1 MSAMAA
7 ATRGMFSTL
16 LRTQQFLMGLGVS
29 RLVRKIPFAYPAY
42 AYLYRHC
49 APQGH
54 VCVQAEGHTLFLDP
68 QDMGM
73 ARAFLLF
80 NGRWEETESRL
91 FSSLVK
97 EGMTVVDIGANVG
110 YYTLLAARLTGPGG
124 KVYAFEPN
132 PQNFALLSR
141 NVEANGYQNVV
152 LIPKAVSETSGT
164 AALCIDR
171 ASSGGHSLSAF
182 RGGADTVQ
190 VGTISLDDYFAGER
204 TVIDVLKMD
213 AEGAEMAIFAG
224 MRRLLARNPDL
235 AMLTEFFPRAIRGLG
250 HRPEEYIRQ
259 LAASGF
265 QIHPIDEDHG
275 EIESLDPASV
285 SELIEPLTRKGASKD
300 VLNLLCLRGNRA
312 GIFVENSR

>member
-1 MSAMAA
+1 MAA
-7 ATRGMFSTL
+7 TNRAVFSTL
-16 LRTQQFLMGLGVS
+16 LRTQQLLMSLGVS
-29 RLVRKIPFAYPAY
+29 RMVRKIPFAYPAY
-42 AYLYRHC
+42 SYLYRHC
-49 APQGH
+49 APRGQ
-54 VCVQAEGHTLFLDP
+54 VCVEAEGHKLFLDP

-73 ARAFLLF
+73 ARSFLLF
-80 NGRWEETESRL
+80 KGRWEETETRL

-110 YYTLLAARLTGPGG
+110 YYTLLAARLVGPRG
-124 KVYAFEPN
+124 KVFAFEPN

-141 NVEANGYQNVV
+141 NVETNGYRNVA
-152 LIPKAVSETSGT
+152 LIPRAVSDTSGT

-171 ASSGGHSLSAF
+171 ASSGGHSLSTF

-190 VGTISLDDYFAGER
+190 VGTVSLDDYFAGKR
-204 TVIDVLKMD
+204 TVVDVLKMD

-224 MRRLLARNPDL
+224 MQHVLARNPDL
-235 AMLTEFFPRAIRGLG
+235 AMLTEFFPRAMRGLG

-259 LAASGF
+259 LVGCGF

-275 EIESLDPASV
+275 EIESLDPACV

-300 VLNLLCLRGNRA
+300 VLNLLCLRGGRA
-312 GIFVENSR
+312 AFFAEKRP